1 MKDSTKGIIVIIIS
15 VIVFYGTM
23 SILWRIWE
31 KAIGVTKTKVEGLL
45 FLVDSMLGN
54 IAKKLQLLGY
64 DSEYYSNIDDLKLYF
79 QRFLIFT
86 LL

>member
-1 MKDSTKGIIVIIIS
+1 
-15 VIVFYGTM
+15 
-23 SILWRIWE
+23 
-31 KAIGVTKTKVEGLL
+31 VTKTKVEDLL